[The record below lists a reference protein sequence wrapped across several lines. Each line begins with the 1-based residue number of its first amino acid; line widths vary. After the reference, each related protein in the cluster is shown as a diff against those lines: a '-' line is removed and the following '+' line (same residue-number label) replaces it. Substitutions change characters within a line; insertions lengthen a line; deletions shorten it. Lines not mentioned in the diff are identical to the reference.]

1 MPFSLIKIIDSFND
15 KFDLL
20 SKQELIQVKVES
32 KFYISWKFYDD
43 IANSVKIVK
52 FEYSISFRICS
63 EFPNVFSYLQILWD
77 FRTHSH
83 WKAESSLV
91 QLVAQN

>member
-32 KFYISWKFYDD
+32 QFYISWKFYDD

-52 FEYSISFRICS
+52 FEYSI
-63 EFPNVFSYLQILWD
+63 
-77 FRTHSH
+77 
-83 WKAESSLV
+83 
-91 QLVAQN
+91 

>member
-15 KFDLL
+15 KFDVL

-32 KFYISWKFYDD
+32 KFYISWKFYND
-43 IANSVKIVK
+43 IADSGKIIK

-91 QLVAQN
+91 QLVVQN